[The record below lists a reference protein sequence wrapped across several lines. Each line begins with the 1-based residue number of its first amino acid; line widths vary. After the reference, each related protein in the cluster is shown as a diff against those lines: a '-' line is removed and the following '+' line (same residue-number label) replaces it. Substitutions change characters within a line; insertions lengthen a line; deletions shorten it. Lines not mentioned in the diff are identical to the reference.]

1 MNVIER
7 ARQIIEIEKNG
18 LSDLAASLDE
28 QFEKAIELILAADG
42 RVVITG
48 MGKSGL
54 VGKKISATLSSVG
67 TPSFFIHPAEAIHGD
82 LGMLARSDLVIAIS
96 NSGETDEIARL
107 IPTIKRYGLKL
118 IALTGKRDSTLGRAA
133 DVVINVGVKME
144 ACRWDMV
151 PTASTTA
158 VLAMGDAISLVV
170 MEKKGVKVEDF
181 AQHHPGGSL
190 SRAMLVTVK
199 DLMHT
204 GDAVPMVDASAS
216 MKEALREMSDKKLGF
231 TLVTKPDGSLSG
243 IITDGDL
250 RRIMEKEEKPMEK
263 TAGEVAGGSPAT
275 VTADAMGGAAV
286 KIMEDKKITS
296 LVIVTDGNRPHGV
309 IHLHDLLKAGVV

>member
-7 ARQIIEIEKNG
+7 ARQILDIEKNA

-28 QFEKAIELILAADG
+28 TFEKAIDLIVETKG
-42 RVVITG
+42 RVVVTG

-67 TPSFFIHPAEAIHGD
+67 TPSFFIHPVEAIHGD
-82 LGMLARSDLVIAIS
+82 LGMLAVGDLLLAIS
-96 NSGETDEIARL
+96 NSGEGEIARL

-118 IALTGKRDSTLGRAA
+118 IALTGKPESTLGRVA

-144 ACRWDMV
+144 ACPWDMV

-158 VLAMGDAISLVV
+158 VLAIGDAISLVV
-170 MEKKGVKVEDF
+170 MEKKGFKVEDF
-181 AQHHPGGSL
+181 ADHHPGGSL
-190 SRAMLVTVK
+190 GRGMLVTVK

-204 GDAVPMVDASAS
+204 GSGLPLVNESAS
-216 MKEALREMSDKKLGF
+216 MTEVLKEMSAKKLGI
-231 TLVTKPDGSLSG
+231 TLVTKTDGSLMG

-250 RRIMEKEEKPMEK
+250 RRLLEKENNPMQK
-263 TAGEVAGGSPAT
+263 KAGEVMSGNPRT
-275 VTADAMGGAAV
+275 VEADTVGGAAV
-286 KIMEDKKITS
+286 KIMEDRKITS
-296 LVIVTDGNRPHGV
+296 LVIVADGNRPEGV
-309 IHLHDLLKAGVV
+309 VHLHDLLRAGVV